1 MRWPYFIGYNYDIL
15 GTFGQN
21 VLWDSSF
28 KAKAIFVLLCISPIC
43 LHAILLGFVKY
54 CFEKR
59 NGKVNW
65 KNVVNFSTLG
75 LLGNFSDSSKILSV
89 TRNIVQNRY
98 NVLDCCICDYGSEQ
112 FGYPLRRGPNSGQSH
127 FCGEEK
133 CEFGPLFIA
142 FNLFKNGNELFV
154 DSYNDIYEPSYSS
167 YSISGILYMIY
178 DTDYGDNLPD
188 SSMDRVILS
197 GVFIGISFILDI
209 FWILVLKSEI

>member
-59 NGKVNW
+59 SGKINW
-65 KNVVNFSTLG
+65 KKVVNFSTLG

-89 TRNIVQNRY
+89 TRNIVQNRFITFKIVVSVIMALS
-98 NVLDCCICDYGSEQ
+98 NSAILFAGVQILAKVVFAAKKNANLDPC
-112 FGYPLRRGPNSGQSH
+112 L
-127 FCGEEK
+127 
-133 CEFGPLFIA
+133 
-142 FNLFKNGNELFV
+142 
-154 DSYNDIYEPSYSS
+154 
-167 YSISGILYMIY
+167 
-178 DTDYGDNLPD
+178 
-188 SSMDRVILS
+188 
-197 GVFIGISFILDI
+197 
-209 FWILVLKSEI
+209 